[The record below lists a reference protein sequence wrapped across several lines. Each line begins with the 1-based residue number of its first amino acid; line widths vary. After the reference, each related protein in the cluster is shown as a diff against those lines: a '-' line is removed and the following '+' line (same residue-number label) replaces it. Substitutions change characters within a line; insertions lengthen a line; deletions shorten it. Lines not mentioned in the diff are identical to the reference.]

1 MWRNT
6 LLKKV
11 QKYICNHLNPVKVY
25 TIDPRIGKFVQLLSI
40 PEILAELKI
49 LDDDYCKS
57 LSLSKDDGRELHL
70 KGKSDSCFANK
81 YFNDGLKCWQEN
93 MDTQPVFNEYEAVEY
108 KTVTYMWSYS

>member
-6 LLKKV
+6 SLKKV
-11 QKYICNHLNPVKVY
+11 QKYIGNHLNPAKIY
-25 TIDPRIGKFVQLLSI
+25 TIDPRIGKFLQLLSI

-49 LDDDYCKS
+49 LDDDYYRS
-57 LSLSKDDGRELHL
+57 ISLSKDDGRELHL
-70 KGKSDSCFANK
+70 KRKPDSCFANK
-81 YFNDGLKCWQEN
+81 YFNDGLKCWREN